1 MGAERILLVDDEQNA
16 RSALRSLLND
26 EGYEAVAAMKAGAES
41 SLTKP
46 VSIEALLVFL
56 QKAVDKRPATASYVA
71 PGATLRERE
80 RDAILRTLAITGGS
94 TVRAAKMLGISARKV
109 QYRVKE
115 YRQTEQLRHDE
126 PEAPADGSKAVA

>member
-1 MGAERILLVDDEQNA
+1 M
-16 RSALRSLLND
+16 
-26 EGYEAVAAMKAGAES
+26 
-41 SLTKP
+41 KP

-56 QKAVDKRPATASYVA
+56 QKAVEKRPATASYVA
-71 PGATLRERE
+71 PGATLREME
-80 RDAILRTLAITGGS
+80 RDAILRTLVLTGGS

-126 PEAPADGSKAVA
+126 SRGPADGNKEVA